1 MKRNLHHTRV
11 QSLETMAVLAAFF
24 LILSVVTGRESF
36 VWPALALLGTGL
48 FLKPL
53 AAKVTCCWLK
63 ASEIIGTVANRI
75 ILTLLFVVVLTPIAL
90 LYRLF
95 TRNPLGIGRNSG
107 SDSYFHQR
115 NHDFTADDLKKMG

>member
-1 MKRNLHHTRV
+1 
-11 QSLETMAVLAAFF
+11 MAVLAAFF
-24 LILSVVTGRESF
+24 LILSLVTGRESF
-36 VWPALALLGTGL
+36 VWPALTLLGVGL

-53 AAKVTCCWLK
+53 AAKVTRCWLK
-63 ASEIIGTVANRI
+63 ASEIIGAVANRI

-95 TRNPLGIGRNSG
+95 TRNPLGIRRNAG

-115 NHDFTADDLKKMG
+115 NHDFTADDLEKMG